1 MKTTIKLLENP
12 IEDSLLKR
20 HIQEISYKR
29 IEDTVN
35 TAVALITDKLEEDI
49 DPLLVTY
56 YICNTIS
63 TISKLLMDTALKD
76 SSSDEINKLLETIK

>member
-20 HIQEISYKR
+20 HIQETSYDH
-29 IEDTVN
+29 IEETVN

-76 SSSDEINKLLETIK
+76 SSADEINKLLETIK

>member
-20 HIQEISYKR
+20 HIQETSYKR
-29 IEDTVN
+29 IEEAVT
-35 TAVALITDKLEEDI
+35 TAVSLITDKLEEDI

-56 YICNTIS
+56 YMCDTIS
-63 TISKLLMDTALKD
+63 TISKLLMDIALKE
-76 SSSDEINKLLETIK
+76 SSTDEIDKLLKIIK